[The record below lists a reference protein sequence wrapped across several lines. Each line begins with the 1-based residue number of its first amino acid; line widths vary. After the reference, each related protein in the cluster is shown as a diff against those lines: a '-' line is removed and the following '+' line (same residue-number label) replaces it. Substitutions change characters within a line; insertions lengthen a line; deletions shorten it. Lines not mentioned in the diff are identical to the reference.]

1 MRAYHLS
8 ASLINEVCRGGSKYI
23 DHRWSALLKPEWVQR
38 LRDTRFLTRC
48 RTGAVSRMELHLFVR
63 QHYHYS
69 KHFTRYLGGLL
80 SNLHEELARVAL
92 TRNLF
97 DEMGMSGGTSHAE
110 IYRRMMAAMFLG
122 DEGDVGA
129 FPATQALVE
138 TMLECCGSPRAMVGL
153 GALCLGAE
161 AIVPEVYTTIMSGFE
176 AVQEPRENLEF
187 FALHILDDDE
197 HALTM
202 REIILRELARD
213 PHSRLDLEYGAARA
227 ISARVSFFEAISE
240 QSTLDQYGGG
250 LALQFQRFR

>member
-1 MRAYHLS
+1 MTAYHLS
-8 ASLINEVCRGGSKYI
+8 AIKEVRREGSDYM
-23 DHRWSALLKPEWVQR
+23 DHRWSALLKPEWLQR

-69 KHFTRYLGGLL
+69 KHFTRCLCGLL
-80 SNLHEELARVAL
+80 SNLHEELDRVAL

-97 DEMGMSGGTSHAE
+97 DEMGMSGGASHAA
-110 IYRRMMAAMFLG
+110 IYRRMMAAMSLG
-122 DEGDVGA
+122 SDGDVGA

-161 AIVPEVYTTIMSGFE
+161 AIVPEVYASLLSGFE
-176 AVQEPRENLEF
+176 AVREPRENLEF
-187 FALHILDDDE
+187 FELHIVEDDE

-240 QSTLDQYGGG
+240 QSALGQYGGC
-250 LALQFQRFR
+250 LALQF